1 MSEPSMLAVLDQKV
15 SSLCNDFS
23 DVRSSL
29 KELTAA
35 INRLAL
41 VEERQAQLTLT
52 VERVFKALDRL
63 EQRAEK
69 DRGEIR
75 IDLEKLDTR
84 VVNLEISEPME
95 RQTSKWVIAAATG
108 LITLMATVIVP
119 RLASVLLGS

>member
-1 MSEPSMLAVLDQKV
+1 MSETSMLAVLDQKV

>member
-1 MSEPSMLAVLDQKV
+1 MSETSMLAVLDQKV

-41 VEERQAQLTLT
+41 VEDRQAQLTLT

-75 IDLEKLDTR
+75 IDLGKLDTR

>member
-1 MSEPSMLAVLDQKV
+1 MSETSMLAVLDQKV

-75 IDLEKLDTR
+75 IDLGKLDTR

>member
-84 VVNLEISEPME
+84 VVNLEISEPMQ

>member
-75 IDLEKLDTR
+75 IDLGKLDTR